1 MEKLACIMTLP
12 QLDTLR
18 MPLVGFAALDSRAA
32 YQTCIDAFPMAD
44 DTKIVVDHAS
54 KLFLEGTVVAFRN
67 VELNVRSNEVLCI
80 VGPSGCGKTT
90 LLRCI
95 GGLLTPS
102 SGQIL
107 IDGRPIHSPCEG
119 VAIVFQHFGL
129 LPWKTVVENV
139 AFGLKIARLPREKVA
154 EQVERYI
161 HLVGL
166 NGFENQYPYQL
177 SGGMQQR
184 VGLAR
189 ALATDPE
196 ILLMD
201 EPFASVDAQTREVL
215 QEELLRIHERER
227 KTMIFITHSIDEALV
242 LGDRVAVMATR
253 PGRIKEILTVGF
265 ARPRD
270 PADVRAEP
278 RYTELRNHIWEEL
291 RPSVVM

>member
-1 MEKLACIMTLP
+1 
-12 QLDTLR
+12 
-18 MPLVGFAALDSRAA
+18 
-32 YQTCIDAFPMAD
+32 MAD
-44 DTKIVVDHAS
+44 GTKIVVDHAS

-102 SGQIL
+102 SGEVR
-107 IDGRPIHSPCEG
+107 IDGESIRAPREG

-129 LPWKTVVENV
+129 LPWKTVVDNV
-139 AFGLKIARLPREKVA
+139 AFGLRIARLPRQRVAEKV
-154 EQVERYI
+154 EHYI

-166 NGFENQYPYQL
+166 SGFENHYPYQL

-189 ALATDPE
+189 ALAIDPE

-215 QEELLRIHERER
+215 QEELLQLHDRER
-227 KTMIFITHSIDEALV
+227 KTMIFITHSIDEAII
-242 LGDRVAVMATR
+242 LGDRVAVMASR
-253 PGRIKEILTVGF
+253 PGRVKEVLQVNF
-265 ARPRD
+265 PRPRD
-270 PADVRAEP
+270 PAAIRAQP
-278 RYTELRNHIWEEL
+278 RYTEIRNHIWEEL
-291 RPSVVM
+291 RPTVVM

>member
-1 MEKLACIMTLP
+1 
-12 QLDTLR
+12 
-18 MPLVGFAALDSRAA
+18 
-32 YQTCIDAFPMAD
+32 MAD
-44 DTKIVVDHAS
+44 GTKIVVDRAS

-95 GGLLTPS
+95 GGLLAPS
-102 SGQIL
+102 SGQVL
-107 IDGRPIHSPCEG
+107 IDGQIVSSPRPG

-129 LPWKTVVENV
+129 LPWKTVVDNV
-139 AFGLKIARLPREKVA
+139 AFGLKIAGVSRQQLA
-154 EQVERYI
+154 ERVDHYI
-161 HLVGL
+161 RLVGL
-166 NGFENQYPYQL
+166 AGFENQYPYQL

-189 ALATDPE
+189 ALATHPE

-215 QEELLRIHERER
+215 QEELLRLHERER
-227 KTMIFITHSIDEALV
+227 KTMVFITHSIDEALV

-253 PGRIKEILTVGF
+253 PGRVKEVLTVNF

-270 PADVRAEP
+270 PAAVRAEP
-278 RYTELRNHIWEEL
+278 RYTEMRNHIWEEL
-291 RPSVVM
+291 RPSVVV